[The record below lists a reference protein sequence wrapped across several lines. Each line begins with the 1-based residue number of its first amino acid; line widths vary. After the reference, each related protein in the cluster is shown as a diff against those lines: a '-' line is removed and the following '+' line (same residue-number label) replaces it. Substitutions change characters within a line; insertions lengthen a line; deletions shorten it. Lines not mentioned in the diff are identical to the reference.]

1 MVGAIWEGTQGVFGG
16 VARMD
21 DMSRV
26 AIDAETPVNP
36 YSLLE
41 AVNRS
46 SGSANTAWLIYI
58 GLMSYLLITVAGI
71 THKDLLLNSDISL
84 PILQVK
90 IELTRF
96 FLFAPILL
104 VLLHLGLIGQL
115 VLLARK
121 TLEFAAS
128 IRMLEIT
135 DQRTHP
141 LRLELDNFFFVQ
153 AIAGPDRS
161 RLVSIVLHGMS
172 WLTVVVMPV
181 VLLLYVQL
189 VFLPYHDVTISWVHR
204 LTLIADIILLVF
216 IGVFLW
222 RLETSFFRAFL
233 RTTLHHPFSLALTAA
248 VLATAGVFSLFVATV
263 PGEAVDQPSATGLR
277 AAADGRYILGY
288 AVPGTGASGDGAL
301 LGLFHRNLNVTDTDL
316 VVDKDVSPGET
327 SINLRGRD
335 LRFAR
340 LDRTDLHQADLTGAD
355 LDGASLAGAD
365 LRGIS
370 MGCADLNQLLL
381 TDSHRSGRCASAR
394 GANFLKARL
403 GDARMTG
410 ADLRA
415 ARLEEAQLEGAQLG
429 HAAVSGANF
438 AGARLDR
445 ADFSGASLHGANFV
459 LASLQGADLSGAK
472 LQMSDF
478 TSAAMQGANLSL
490 ANLEGASLRDAELE
504 GANLQTARL
513 YGAVMSGAKLQ
524 GSDLKGAYV
533 WRSAPPA
540 AESVTLADL
549 GGIVLQ
555 PPTEDE
561 LTTLGSWL
569 TRLQIGG
576 LKARLA
582 DSLAALADPAQSNAW
597 GASADRAQWQGF
609 ARSSD
614 ASAADGYRV
623 RLTTEYLARL
633 ICRPRFASGAVAT
646 GVARR
651 AMAAGFKGDVSAIYD
666 KLKSADCP
674 AASAVSPPLLR
685 ELATA
690 ADAARESGA
699 TSGLPAPVLAPAPI
713 PALPPQARAP

>member
-1 MVGAIWEGTQGVFGG
+1 
-16 VARMD
+16 
-21 DMSRV
+21 MSRV

-46 SGSANTAWLIYI
+46 SDSANAAWLIYI
-58 GLMSYLLITVAGI
+58 GLMSYVLITVAGI
-71 THKDLLLNSDISL
+71 SHKDLLLNSDITL

-153 AIAGPDRS
+153 AIAGPERS
-161 RLVSIVLHGMS
+161 RLVSMLLHGMS
-172 WLTVVVMPV
+172 WLTIVVMPV

-189 VFLPYHDVTISWVHR
+189 VFLPYHDVTITWVHR
-204 LTLIADIILLVF
+204 LALIADIALLMF

-233 RTTLHHPFSLALTAA
+233 RTTLHHPISLTLTAMLLVA
-248 VLATAGVFSLFVATV
+248 VAVFSLFIATI
-263 PGEAVDQPSATGLR
+263 PGEAIDRTASAGPR
-277 AAADGRYILGY
+277 QAADGRYVFGY
-288 AVPGTGASGDGAL
+288 AVPAVGATADGTL

-335 LRFAR
+335 LRLAK
-340 LDRTDLHQADLTGAD
+340 LDRTDLHQADMTGAD
-355 LDGASLAGAD
+355 LDGASLVGAD
-365 LRGIS
+365 LRSIS
-370 MGCADLNQLLL
+370 LSCADLNQLLL
-381 TDSHRSGRCASAR
+381 TNSRHSARCASAR

-403 GDARMTG
+403 NEARMTG
-410 ADLRA
+410 VDLRG

-429 HAAVSGANF
+429 HAAMSGANF
-438 AGARLDR
+438 ASSRLDR
-445 ADFSGASLHGANFV
+445 ADLAGAWLHGANFI
-459 LASLQGADLSGAK
+459 LASLQGTDLSGAK
-472 LQMSDF
+472 LQLSDF
-478 TSAAMQGANLSL
+478 SSAAMQGANLSL
-490 ANLEGASLRDAELE
+490 ANLEGSSLRDAELE
-504 GANLQTARL
+504 GANLQMARL
-513 YGAVMSGAKLQ
+513 YGTVLSGAKMQ

-533 WRSAPPA
+533 WRATPPA
-540 AESVTLADL
+540 TDSLASADPSGL
-549 GGIVLQ
+549 ILQ
-555 PPTEDE
+555 PPTDDE
-561 LTTLGSWL
+561 LTALSSWL
-569 TRLQIGG
+569 TKLQDGV
-576 LKARLA
+576 LRARLA
-582 DSLAALADPAQSNAW
+582 DNVAALTDTTQSNAW
-597 GASADRAQWQGF
+597 AASPDPALWQGY
-609 ARSSD
+609 AR
-614 ASAADGYRV
+614 ASEAAAADGYRI
-623 RLTTEYLARL
+623 RLTDYLARL
-633 ICRPRFASGAVAT
+633 MCRPRFASGAVAT

-651 AMAAGFKGDVSAIYD
+651 AMAVGFKGDMPAIYD
-666 KLKSADCP
+666 RLKGADC
-674 AASAVSPPLLR
+674 AASAALSPALMR

-690 ADAARESGA
+690 ADAARE
-699 TSGLPAPVLAPAPI
+699 GLSSTPPVLAPAPI
-713 PALPPQARAP
+713 PAFPPAQARAP

>member
-1 MVGAIWEGTQGVFGG
+1 
-16 VARMD
+16 MD
-21 DMSRV
+21 DISRV

-46 SGSANTAWLIYI
+46 SGSANTAWLICI

-71 THKDLLLNSDISL
+71 SHKDLLLNSDISL

-96 FLFAPILL
+96 FLFVPILL

-115 VLLARK
+115 ALVARK

-128 IRMLEIT
+128 IRMLETT

-172 WLTVVVMPV
+172 WLTIVVMPV
-181 VLLLYVQL
+181 ALLLYVQL
-189 VFLPYHDVTISWVHR
+189 VFLPYHDGTITWVHR
-204 LTLIADIILLVF
+204 SALIADIILLVC

-222 RLETSFFRAFL
+222 RLETSFFHAFL
-233 RTTLHHPFSLALTAA
+233 RTTLHHPFSLALTTVGLLA
-248 VLATAGVFSLFVATV
+248 VGAFSLFFATV
-263 PGEAVDQPSATGLR
+263 PEAIDQPSATGLR
-277 AAADGRYILGY
+277 AAEGRYILGY
-288 AVPGTGASGDGAL
+288 AVPGTGASGDGTL

-316 VVDKDVSPGET
+316 VVDRDVSPGET

-355 LDGASLAGAD
+355 LDGASLIGAD

-445 ADFSGASLHGANFV
+445 ADFSGASLHGANFI

-478 TSAAMQGANLSL
+478 TNAAMQGANLSL
-490 ANLEGASLRDAELE
+490 ANLEGASLRDVELE
-504 GANLQTARL
+504 GANLQMARL

-533 WRSAPPA
+533 WRSPAPT

-561 LTTLGSWL
+561 LTALGSWL

-582 DSLAALADPAQSNAW
+582 DSLVALADPAQIKAW
-597 GASADRAQWQGF
+597 GASADRAQWQGL

-633 ICRPRFASGAVAT
+633 MCRPRFASGAVAT

-666 KLKSADCP
+666 KLKGADCP
-674 AASAVSPPLLR
+674 AASSVSPPLMR

-690 ADAARESGA
+690 ADAARESGT
-699 TSGLPAPVLAPAPI
+699 TSALPAPVLAPAPI